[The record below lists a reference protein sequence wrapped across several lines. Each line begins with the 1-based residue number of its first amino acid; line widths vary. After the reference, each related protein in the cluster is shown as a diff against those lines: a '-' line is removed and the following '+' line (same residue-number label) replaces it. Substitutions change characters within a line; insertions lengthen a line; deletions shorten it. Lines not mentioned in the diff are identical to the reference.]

1 MKAVLTVP
9 PILEASPTSSWS
21 RVSSRASGSR
31 KAPVSKRQVNEP
43 EEDQMGAEL
52 SEEAQQELLLLE
64 TQLALGKQKHRVK
77 GPTAPKCGAMAWRM

>member
-64 TQLALGKQKHRVK
+64 TQLALVKQKHRVK
-77 GPTAPKCGAMAWRM
+77 GPTAPK